1 MRKFLTTLLIILLLG
16 SYSTC
21 IADGPNDIS
30 SSGEDT
36 NIPSLTIEQLML
48 LSKSKQA
55 KVDIIK
61 KNNVEIQECKDR
73 LSNQIHI
80 AAEKINALKI
90 EVVENATEISD
101 DKLDELK
108 GLLEIIQSFSKT
120 LNEDAITVSKEIDD
134 ILDLIIAKG
143 MKLEQYD
150 QIIEKQNNLIVKMKN
165 ILTSVEKI

>member
-1 MRKFLTTLLIILLLG
+1 MKKTITSLLLTFIILC
-16 SYSTC
+16 STNSF
-21 IADGPNDIS
+21 ILADG
-30 SSGEDT
+30 SGEDI

-61 KNNVEIQECKDR
+61 KNNNEIQECKDK
-73 LSNQIHI
+73 LSNQIKT
-80 AAEKINALKI
+80 AAEKINTLKI
-90 EVVENATEISD
+90 EVVENTAEISD
-101 DKLDELK
+101 EKLEELK
-108 GLLEIIQSFSKT
+108 NLLEIIQSSSKT

-150 QIIEKQNNLIVKMKN
+150 KIIDKQNDLIVKMKN
-165 ILTSVEKI
+165 ILANIEKI